1 MAILHHRAAEGQLV
15 LAPAAGSVVLGY
27 IRAAMDA
34 ASQRIPQ
41 VLLWEVRRAWKPTC
55 LLGSSVFRAHAGMLF
70 RIEHWSIRTCGAV
83 NLL

>member
-34 ASQRIPQ
+34 ASQRIP
-41 VLLWEVRRAWKPTC
+41 LLSRSDPPS
-55 LLGSSVFRAHAGMLF
+55 L
-70 RIEHWSIRTCGAV
+70 
-83 NLL
+83 